1 MSNRVLWA
9 EEEIQSLRENGL
21 FNQIRTIGSPQG
33 AWLIV
38 DGKKVLNFCSN
49 NYLGLANHPKMI
61 NAVKKVVDE
70 YGVGPGAVRSIAGTM
85 DIHLELEKRLAQFK
99 GVDACISFQSGFTAN
114 LATIPCLVGKEDG
127 ILSDEL
133 NHASIIDGC
142 RLSGATIIRFNHA
155 DAKDLEKKILENK
168 GKYRRLLVITDGVFS
183 MDGDLAPL
191 DELYQLSEK
200 YDVHIMLDDA
210 HGTGIFGENGT
221 GVEELFGL
229 SGKMDT
235 HMATFGKA
243 LGSFGAFALADNIV
257 IDFLINRARTF
268 MYTTALPIPSLA
280 ASLAALNLIKNNPS
294 LKDELWHNIDYMR
307 KKLLQAGFD
316 LKKSIGPIVP
326 IVVGEDKKT
335 LRMQD
340 LLLQKGLFLQAIR
353 PPTVPEGAS
362 RLRLTIVRGLTVEE
376 MDYAIET
383 LIDTGK
389 KMKLI

>member
-1 MSNRVLWA
+1 MHKRIY
-9 EEEIQSLRENGL
+9 EILEYFKETGNYRSLKYVKPLSATKILYNSKEY
-21 FNQIRTIGSPQG
+21 
-33 AWLIV
+33 
-38 DGKKVLNFCSN
+38 LNLCSN
-49 NYLGLANHPKMI
+49 SYLSLHVHPDVV
-61 NAVKKVVDE
+61 NAARGALDK
-70 YGVGPGAVRSIAGTM
+70 YGAGTCSSRSVSGSIDLCKM
-85 DIHLELEKRLAQFK
+85 LENEIAEYKGYKKGLIFSNGYMANIGIVSTITEEGDI
-99 GVDACISFQSGFTAN
+99 IFT
-114 LATIPCLVGKEDG
+114 
-127 ILSDEL
+127 DEL
-133 NHASIIDGC
+133 NHSSLIDST
-142 RLSGATIIRFNHA
+142 RLSRAKKIIYRHG
-155 DAKDLEKKILENK
+155 DANDLEEKLRKNKTRGQRFILTES
-168 GKYRRLLVITDGVFS
+168 IFS

-191 DELYQLSEK
+191 DELYELSEK
-200 YDVHIMLDDA
+200 YDAHIMLDDA
-210 HGTGIFGENGT
+210 HGTGIFGEKGT

-243 LGSFGAFALADNIV
+243 LGSFGAFALADDIV

-294 LKDELWHNIDYMR
+294 FKDELWQNIGYMR

-335 LRMQD
+335 LKMQD

-362 RLRLTIVRGLTVEE
+362 RLRLTIVRGLTMEE

-383 LIDTGK
+383 LIDVGK

>member
-1 MSNRVLWA
+1 MHKRIY
-9 EEEIQSLRENGL
+9 EILEYFKETGNYRSLKYVKPLSATKILYNSKEY
-21 FNQIRTIGSPQG
+21 
-33 AWLIV
+33 
-38 DGKKVLNFCSN
+38 LNLCSN
-49 NYLGLANHPKMI
+49 SYLSLHVHPDVV
-61 NAVKKVVDE
+61 NAARGALDK
-70 YGVGPGAVRSIAGTM
+70 YGAGTCSSRSVSGSIDLCKM
-85 DIHLELEKRLAQFK
+85 LENEIAEYKGYKKGLIFSNGYMANIGIVSTITEEGDI
-99 GVDACISFQSGFTAN
+99 IFT
-114 LATIPCLVGKEDG
+114 
-127 ILSDEL
+127 DEL
-133 NHASIIDGC
+133 NHSSLIDST
-142 RLSGATIIRFNHA
+142 RLSRAKKIIYRHG
-155 DAKDLEKKILENK
+155 DANDLEEKLRKNKTRGQRFILTES
-168 GKYRRLLVITDGVFS
+168 IFS

-191 DELYQLSEK
+191 DELYELSEK
-200 YDVHIMLDDA
+200 YDAHIMLDDA
-210 HGTGIFGENGT
+210 HGTGIFGEKGT

-243 LGSFGAFALADNIV
+243 LGSFGAFALADDIV

-294 LKDELWHNIDYMR
+294 FKDEFWQNIGYMR

-335 LRMQD
+335 LKMQD

-362 RLRLTIVRGLTVEE
+362 RLRLTIVRGLTTEE

-383 LIDTGK
+383 LIDAGK

>member
-1 MSNRVLWA
+1 MHKRIY
-9 EEEIQSLRENGL
+9 EILEYFKETGNYRSLKYVKPLSATKILYNSKEY
-21 FNQIRTIGSPQG
+21 
-33 AWLIV
+33 
-38 DGKKVLNFCSN
+38 LNLCSN
-49 NYLGLANHPKMI
+49 SYLSLHVHPDVV
-61 NAVKKVVDE
+61 NAARGALDK
-70 YGVGPGAVRSIAGTM
+70 YGAGTCSSRSVSGSIDLCKM
-85 DIHLELEKRLAQFK
+85 LENEIAEYKGYKKGLIFSNGYMANIGIVSTITEEGDI
-99 GVDACISFQSGFTAN
+99 IFT
-114 LATIPCLVGKEDG
+114 
-127 ILSDEL
+127 DEL
-133 NHASIIDGC
+133 NHSSLIDST
-142 RLSGATIIRFNHA
+142 RLSRAKKIIYRHG
-155 DAKDLEKKILENK
+155 DANDLEEKLRKNKTRGQRFILTES
-168 GKYRRLLVITDGVFS
+168 IFS

-191 DELYQLSEK
+191 DELYELSEK
-200 YDVHIMLDDA
+200 YDAHIMLDDA
-210 HGTGIFGENGT
+210 HGTGIFGEKGT

-243 LGSFGAFALADNIV
+243 LGSFGAFALADDIV

-294 LKDELWHNIDYMR
+294 FKDELWQNIGYMR

-335 LRMQD
+335 LKMQD

-362 RLRLTIVRGLTVEE
+362 RLRLTIVRGLTTEE

-383 LIDTGK
+383 LIDAGK

>member
-1 MSNRVLWA
+1 MRKRIY
-9 EEEIQSLRENGL
+9 EILEYFKETGNYRSLKYVKPLSATKILYNSKEY
-21 FNQIRTIGSPQG
+21 
-33 AWLIV
+33 
-38 DGKKVLNFCSN
+38 LNLCSN
-49 NYLGLANHPKMI
+49 SYLSLHVHPDVV
-61 NAVKKVVDE
+61 NAARGALDK
-70 YGVGPGAVRSIAGTM
+70 YGAGTCSSRSVSGSIDLCKM
-85 DIHLELEKRLAQFK
+85 LENEIAEYKGYKQGLIFSNGYMANIGIVSTITEEGDI
-99 GVDACISFQSGFTAN
+99 IFT
-114 LATIPCLVGKEDG
+114 
-127 ILSDEL
+127 DEL
-133 NHASIIDGC
+133 NHSSLIDST
-142 RLSGATIIRFNHA
+142 RLSRATKIIYRHGDSN
-155 DAKDLEKKILENK
+155 DLEEKLRKNKNRGQRFILTES
-168 GKYRRLLVITDGVFS
+168 IFS

-191 DELYQLSEK
+191 DELYKLSEK
-200 YDVHIMLDDA
+200 YDAHIMLDDA
-210 HGTGIFGENGT
+210 HGTGIFGEKGT

-294 LKDELWHNIDYMR
+294 FKDELWHNIGYMR

-340 LLLQKGLFLQAIR
+340 ILLQKGLFLQAIR

-362 RLRLTIVRGLTVEE
+362 RLRLTIVRGLTMEE

-383 LIDTGK
+383 LIDVGK

>member
-1 MSNRVLWA
+1 MHKRIY
-9 EEEIQSLRENGL
+9 EILEYFKETGNYRSLKYVKPLSATKILYNSKEY
-21 FNQIRTIGSPQG
+21 
-33 AWLIV
+33 
-38 DGKKVLNFCSN
+38 LNLCSN
-49 NYLGLANHPKMI
+49 SYLSLHVHPDVV
-61 NAVKKVVDE
+61 NAARGALDK
-70 YGVGPGAVRSIAGTM
+70 YGAGTCSSRSVSGSIDLCKM
-85 DIHLELEKRLAQFK
+85 LENKIAEYKGYKKGLIFSNGYMANIGIVSTITEEGDI
-99 GVDACISFQSGFTAN
+99 IFT
-114 LATIPCLVGKEDG
+114 
-127 ILSDEL
+127 DEL
-133 NHASIIDGC
+133 NHSSLIDST
-142 RLSGATIIRFNHA
+142 RLSRAKKIIYRHG
-155 DAKDLEKKILENK
+155 DANDLEEKLRKNKTRGQRFILTES
-168 GKYRRLLVITDGVFS
+168 IFS

-191 DELYQLSEK
+191 DELHELSEK
-200 YDVHIMLDDA
+200 YDAHIMLDDA
-210 HGTGIFGENGT
+210 HGTGIFGEKGT

-243 LGSFGAFALADNIV
+243 LGSFGAFALADDIV

-294 LKDELWHNIDYMR
+294 FKDELWQNIGYMR

-316 LKKSIGPIVP
+316 LKKSVGPIVP

-335 LRMQD
+335 LKMQD

-362 RLRLTIVRGLTVEE
+362 RLRLTIVRGLTTEE

-383 LIDTGK
+383 LIDAGK